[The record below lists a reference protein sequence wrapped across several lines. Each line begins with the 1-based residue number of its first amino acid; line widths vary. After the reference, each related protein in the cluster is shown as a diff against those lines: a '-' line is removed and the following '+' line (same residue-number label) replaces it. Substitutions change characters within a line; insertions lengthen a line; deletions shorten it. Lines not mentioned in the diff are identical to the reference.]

1 MIVTAHQPNY
11 IPGLSVIEKVAAADA
26 VIWLDEVQ
34 YEKGGWTNRNR
45 MPDRSWL
52 TVPVARVTDGE
63 AMNRVRIGEEKGWR
77 EKHAAALERFYGP
90 AAQPLIE
97 EILRPYRLLIGL
109 NLALL
114 RVLLEGSR
122 AGASWH
128 FQSHL
133 DGGRPPVVVS
143 MDPEELKLSSLR
155 LALMTAELG
164 GDTYLSGSSG
174 RAYLDEQPFHDLGI
188 EVDYFD
194 WRGRNH
200 CSACLLSAAVAA

>member
-11 IPGLSVIEKVAAADA
+11 LPGLSIIEKVAEADA
-26 VIWLDEVQ
+26 VIWLDVVK
-34 YEKGGWTNRNR
+34 YSHNGWTNRNR

-52 TVPVARVTDGE
+52 TVPVERATDNGV
-63 AMNRVRIGEEKGWR
+63 MNSVRIGSVDGWR
-77 EKHAAALERFYGP
+77 EKHAAALLRFYGSS
-90 AAQPLIE
+90 AEPLCD
-97 EILRPYRLLIGL
+97 EILRPYGLLCGL

-114 RVLLEGSR
+114 RVLLAESETV
-122 AGASWH
+122 WH

-133 DGGRPPVVVS
+133 DGGLPFTATS
-143 MDPEELKLSSLR
+143 DDSDDLKLHSLR

-164 GDTYLSGSSG
+164 GTTYLSGASG
-174 RAYLDEQPFHDLGI
+174 HNYLDETPFLERGI

-200 CSACLLSAAVAA
+200 CSACLLRPAMAA